1 MGPKNL
7 PPFYWVKFL
16 PFLLG
21 QYSPFYRVNF
31 APIIESIFP
40 PFYWVNLPRFI
51 VSMLL
56 LFIWSKISPFYWVKN
71 SPLLFGFQPAVAN
84 VNLEMVTLN
93 FYLFEVFWRA
103 NGKCI
108 DTPASSTGN
117 FDPRKIVSTPSVSYI
132 NTAVHYE
139 DPFVRSDV
147 DMHREQNWI
156 IRNSFLVLIRTETS
170 TA

>member
-1 MGPKNL
+1 MVPTKRGNFRTLDPVTSLKL
-7 PPFYWVKFL
+7 PIS
-16 PFLLG
+16 PFLLS
-21 QYSPFYRVNF
+21 QKSK
-31 APIIESIFP
+31 FP
-40 PFYWVNLPRFI
+40 
-51 VSMLL
+51 
-56 LFIWSKISPFYWVKN
+56 LFIGSKFKISPFYWVKN

>member
-1 MGPKNL
+1 MDQNSEI
-7 PPFYWVKFL
+7 FSFFWVKIQKF
-16 PFLLG
+16 
-21 QYSPFYRVNF
+21 SPFYGVKFNF
-31 APIIESIFP
+31 SSFLLSQKSKFP
-40 PFYWVNLPRFI
+40 
-51 VSMLL
+51 LL
-56 LFIWSKISPFYWVKN
+56 IGSKFKISPFYWVKN

>member
-1 MGPKNL
+1 MGQNSEIF
-7 PPFYWVKFL
+7 PFYWVKIQKFP

-21 QYSPFYRVNF
+21 QISKFSPFYGVKFNF
-31 APIIESIFP
+31 SPFLLSQKSKFP
-40 PFYWVNLPRFI
+40 
-51 VSMLL
+51 
-56 LFIWSKISPFYWVKN
+56 LFIGSKFKISPFYWVKN